1 MDDER
6 LATRSWKV
14 GTTVITS
21 VVEDQI
27 DHIPPEF
34 FFAGASGEAVRRH
47 RWLVPD
53 YADDDGNVDAN
64 EHRELDQPDAS
75 KHRWHQPR

>member
-34 FFAGASGEAVRRH
+34 FFA
-47 RWLVPD
+47 
-53 YADDDGNVDAN
+53 DATAEN
-64 EHRELDQPDAS
+64 GWCRTTPIGKGTS
-75 KHRWHQPR
+75 RCGSRPS